1 MGRRCLTLLLLLLP
15 SIHTS
20 AQQPPTTQPLP
31 PTTQLLLDAE
41 RNQKAS
47 EAANKD
53 YTYHVH
59 LEQQELDHNGNLKKT
74 ITTDSESLT
83 IDGIRIDRVVARN
96 GKPLTPDEAQKESD
110 RIDKEVAKAK
120 ERREKRAS
128 QGKDTDS
135 RGDEILTVSRILEL
149 GTFSNPRRIDLNGRP
164 TIVLDYTGDPNAKTH
179 NESEKVFRDL
189 VGTAWIDEQDRILVR
204 GQGHFLHDFKVG
216 GGLVLNIHQ
225 GLSFDFT
232 ATHITANIWLPAT
245 IDAQGSARI
254 LLVDSI
260 NGRVHLITSDYRKF
274 HSTSTIIDSDRLIG
288 PDGQPIPP
296 APSTTPPPTS
306 SPPNTPPQTIGS
318 NPL

>member
-1 MGRRCLTLLLLLLP
+1 MGRRCLTLLLLLASAAAFAQEPTSSAPDKP
-15 SIHTS
+15 SPS
-20 AQQPPTTQPLP
+20 AQDLP

-59 LEQQELDHNGNLKKT
+59 LEQQELDHSGNLKKT

-83 IDGIRIDRVVARN
+83 IDGIRIDRTVARD
-96 GKPLTPDEAQKESD
+96 GKPLTPKEAQKESD

-120 ERREKRAS
+120 QHREKLAAE
-128 QGKDTDS
+128 GKPTDA
-135 RGDEILTVSRILEL
+135 RGDDILTVSRILEL

-179 NESEKVFRDL
+179 NESEKVFHDL

-216 GGLVLNIHQ
+216 AGLFLNIHQ

-245 IDAQGSARI
+245 INAQGSAR
-254 LLVDSI
+254 LLLFEGI
-260 NGRVHLITSDYRKF
+260 NGRVHLVTSDYRKF

-288 PDGQPIPP
+288 PDGQPISNP
-296 APSTTPPPTS
+296 PPPT
-306 SPPNTPPQTIGS
+306 TPQQP
-318 NPL
+318 